1 MSLPTIY
8 FLTVKECPNEWAIF
22 EKHRC
27 QEKGCF
33 FTNEQLLGWFETKEE
48 AIKCAENWE
57 PLEGIVKD
65 IEVIENEELLQ
76 GITEV
81 HPTHVTVMSRR
92 GNAYDVRMSDEVK
105 AMSPEPG
112 DAAIIKTHPEGWTVT
127 DIIRKVE
134 TPRKSQ
140 AEQRKSIMDL
150 MGDY

>member
-8 FLTVKECPNEWAIF
+8 FLTVKECPREWAIF
-22 EKHRC
+22 EQHRC

-33 FTNEQLLGWFETKEE
+33 WTEPQLLGWFETKEE
-48 AIKCAENWE
+48 AVECAENWK

-81 HPTHVTVMSRR
+81 HSTHVTVMSNK
-92 GNAYDVRMSDEVK
+92 GNAYDVKMSDEVK
-105 AMSPEPG
+105 AMSPKPG
-112 DAAIIKTHPEGWTVT
+112 DTAILKTHPEGWIVT
-127 DIIRKVE
+127 DIIRKV
-134 TPRKSQ
+134 TQRKSL
-140 AEQRKSIMDL
+140 AEQRKSVMDL